1 MIKTGID
8 IIEVTR
14 IEQNVDKYGEKFL
27 KRIFT
32 EKEINYCESRNVQKY
47 QSYAGRF
54 AAKEAVFKAVSGS
67 LDNKFNVEW
76 KDIEVL
82 NDMSGRPYVN
92 LTGKLK
98 EMLSQGC
105 NIDVSIS
112 HIEKTAVASCILQ
125 F

>member
-54 AAKEAVFKAVSGS
+54 AAKEAVFKAISPIIN
-67 LDNKFNVEW
+67 NKYDIGW
-76 KDIEVL
+76 KNIEIL
-82 NDMSGRPYVN
+82 KKQDGRPYVN
-92 LTGKLK
+92 LLN
-98 EMLSQGC
+98 MNLSKVK
-105 NIDVSIS
+105 IDISIS
-112 HIEKTAVASCILQ
+112 HVKDVATATAVATVS
-125 F
+125 